1 MQIVILLRELLNSEK
16 VEPKIPLKEFKAK
29 NDTMVVEITS
39 NSSQLMSKQ
48 GFNIKIHGKQKLYS
62 RTQFKL
68 HSDVHD
74 DTYLRLKLTCDIYNS
89 LDPDSILPS
98 YVILY
103 INDKYF
109 HFHVLH
115 FIFE

>member
-1 MQIVILLRELLNSEK
+1 
-16 VEPKIPLKEFKAK
+16 
-29 NDTMVVEITS
+29 
-39 NSSQLMSKQ
+39 MSKQ